1 MNGVGAAPGF
11 QFLPVGPGE
20 HPPGTCVPC
29 GHLESF
35 QLRQASG
42 ATAIEIVSRLRTAR
56 SSPGTLFTLPHDA
69 LTKGIGADQ
78 S

>member
-1 MNGVGAAPGF
+1 VN
-11 QFLPVGPGE
+11 
-20 HPPGTCVPC
+20 
-29 GHLESF
+29 HLESF

-42 ATAIEIVSRLRTAR
+42 VTAIEIVSRLRTAR
-56 SSPGTLFTLPHDA
+56 SSLGTLFTLLHDA